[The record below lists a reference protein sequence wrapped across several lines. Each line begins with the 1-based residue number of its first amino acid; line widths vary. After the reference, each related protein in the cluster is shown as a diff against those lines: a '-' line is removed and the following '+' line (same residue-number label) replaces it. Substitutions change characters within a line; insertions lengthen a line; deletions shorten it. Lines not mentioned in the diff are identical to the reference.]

1 MFTPLAARANPPQL
15 PSGGHFVAG
24 AGSLAQSGNSLQI
37 HQTTSRG
44 VIDWRDFSI
53 GQGNKVNIANGSGAT
68 LNRVTGGQQSSI
80 LGSLTGTGSIYLINP
95 AGVVIGAGGK
105 IVTGG
110 SFVASSRDISNPQF
124 MAGGA
129 LSAAGSGPGNVLNQG
144 SISSTSGDVV
154 LIGQNVANQGSITAP
169 NGTAALV
176 AGNQVMLDAG
186 AKDGNVAVA
195 ISGGGNVSQ
204 SGEIAAAAA
213 ALDAAQGNVYAMA
226 GNTGGTVAASGT
238 TSRGGQIWLSAGG
251 AATVSGTLAAHNH
264 DGSGGHVVIMSAKST
279 DFSGHIDARPTLA
292 QAKGGMVEVSSAGHL
307 AFTGQVALNAPG
319 GSGGELLLDPE
330 NLTIAATG
338 PSTATAGTGSF
349 ISNVDN
355 SVLTVAS
362 LQAALAAGNVTLQT
376 GAGGKQAGDIN
387 IAANVA
393 WSGSNS
399 LTLSA
404 YHNIILN
411 AGVSVTQSGS
421 GSLTLRADN
430 TGDGSGAVALNGQIN
445 FAGSTGHVTIFYNPA
460 GGYSAPVDYS
470 AGIAVNPG
478 VTSQVTAYM
487 LVNSLANLQAL
498 GSNQTGIYAL
508 GRAINA
514 AGANFTPIAAGFAGT
529 LYGQGLTISGLTV
542 NGTGAVGLFSSLASP
557 AVIYDLTLSNAAIA
571 NNGVGDTGILA
582 GDNAGIIAGVA
593 ASGTVTG
600 HGGVGISHAGGL
612 AGANSGMI
620 EQSSAVGSVA
630 LTGSGD
636 VGGLVGAQNAGT
648 LAQDFAGSA
657 VGWQGPGTG
666 PSAGTSPVALGGLA
680 GSITGGVV
688 EDSYSAGSVTTAASN
703 NANGV
708 ALGGLA
714 GSVSG
719 GNLAR
724 DLAIGIVRDTATDQ
738 NVTIGGDSGQVLG
751 SAATGSNVYWDQST
765 SGLTADSAGG
775 FGTGLTSAALS
786 SILPAGFA
794 AGTWQIAAG
803 ALFPYLTW
811 QAPSAPDVISGTV
824 SSASIGGSVQS
835 GQVVNA
841 VLNGKALNS
850 LLSSG
855 NATSFAD
862 GSYEFLLPSGSIATG
877 KNLVLTAD
885 GGQTLLAGTT
895 GSVAGLAIAAD
906 TVWLNSASTSAKS
919 IFAQYLSG
927 LGATPADAEIGA
939 TGIIPLNATN
949 TLIFAGSGASLTMD
963 QAVANIP
970 NFTLALSNPTAIG
983 QSVPLVVSQLLL
995 EGGTVNLNNAGNA
1008 ITQLA
1013 GQTGA
1018 LALATSG
1025 SIDITNFG
1033 GVNGLSAAG
1042 FLNIA
1047 AVHNIIGTAPISVSG
1062 TGAQATL
1069 YADSKATDQGYVLLP
1084 GGFQIPYGT
1093 LTVFDHPPGFP
1104 NPSGVYN
1111 NVVGKL
1117 IYYQLL
1123 DSQHDLTQIA
1133 IAPGASFALNTNIN
1147 LTGNFTPI
1155 SRFAGVLNGFG
1166 YSINNL
1172 SITDNTGGNF
1182 GMFVDNAGTIE
1193 NINFGNVSILNT
1205 ATSPG
1210 GGEPIGGFGPVAGIN
1225 DSAGV
1230 INNVTVSGA
1239 VTSSSGPQGR
1249 GVGGIVGYN
1258 DGTIS
1263 NSFSAASVTAPNSYI
1278 GGVAGGNNGTIIL
1291 SGESGQVL
1299 STSSNSTIGGLV
1311 ASNFGTISQ
1320 SYATGNV
1327 SAGSGSNIG
1336 GLVAVNYATIK
1347 QSFATGTV
1355 QGGTGAGNTGSLNG
1369 ESVGGLVGWNYSGP
1383 VSDSYATGA
1392 VSGGPSIGSA
1402 VTYVGGVIGL
1412 NYDTATNIYAAGAV
1426 SGGSGADVGA
1436 LVGSG
1441 SVANGFFDPALSA
1454 TSKAIG
1460 NGSGSTGTFTVSS
1473 TTGTARFGGFAPAIW
1488 TFPAT
1493 PRALPYLAFQ
1503 TGLFPGLAAP
1513 PPPPPKNP
1521 PPPPKNP
1528 PPPPK
1533 NPPPKTPT
1541 NSAAAAAAAIIAKAN
1556 QLAAQLIK
1564 IGLTTR
1570 APPAGKSTIAP
1581 KTAGSNNGVTKPL
1594 NLSGFDAGN
1603 SVMVDVA
1610 LINDPTNTM
1619 LPNPATMMTTTISY
1633 DALGLDGAPINVSNS
1648 VMNNGIPTGSLAQ
1661 AAQSDSAAGTS
1672 LADLFGQGGLT
1683 PTGLAP
1689 GSIIFATGVSSAGAS
1704 FAGMPGQGGMQAGSF
1719 GSGSIVGAT
1728 GISSAGAASINPTTV
1743 TAPGPGTK
1751 AGKGTGGTSAAP
1763 YTTDM
1768 GVQGY
1773 DSGQTTSGI
1782 YDATAPAAKGGGGG
1796 SSDPLGY
1803 GPSGLTPDSVAG
1815 TPLSNGQDIIANS
1828 GLNSV
1833 TPAGNLF
1840 SKNFNPPAPST
1851 PSTPSTADTPAA
1863 TTQAATTQAAS
1874 TPGDASVNA
1883 IAPLSNSLLN
1893 ANGST
1898 GPSLGISSYSP
1909 TASLVSVTPA
1919 APAPVVPST
1928 PDTGLTGSTIN
1939 NPNGDMALGTQTSVE
1954 ATAKAAFSAAFTA
1967 VGTAVAAASGPA
1979 GQYNSADGSQTSFAG
1994 SQDYQMMQSYTVA
2007 TSLTPAAPAAA
2018 SPTAGAASSMFSD
2031 YISTGKAV
2039 SAIGNGTS
2047 AAADA
2052 AAAALSPGSA
2062 AATAPATPATST
2074 GVAALISALTG
2085 IDNSVG
2091 ASPSAGAL
2099 AVIPAS
2105 SSSATDSASSAISAA
2120 LDTIIGATN
2129 AASGAAGTA
2138 SAANSAG
2145 DTTSALNDAAAAAAT
2160 AMAGAVT
2167 AAANPA
2173 NQPLLDTAA
2182 ASQNFATQTAP
2193 ATDSSSSS
2201 SSSSSQAAAKTPATS
2216 SAAKTTG
2223 AASSSKVS
2231 TTTAAKPSTV
2241 ATISAAAKT
2250 SSVTMPAKSATT
2262 SPAKPTVATP
2272 KITDTGSKTATGPS
2286 SIANKMTATPTT
2298 PKTSAK
2304 PTAAVGSIAA
2314 KLQPTKLTPV
2324 VVAGAV
2330 SAVQPS
2336 GASGKPFII
2345 GITTASAP

>member
-1 MFTPLAARANPPQL
+1 MNRFATIEICAGNNLWLCRPCSRRALLCSVALVFTPLAARANPPQL

-338 PSTATAGTGSF
+338 PSTATAGTGGF

-460 GGYSAPVDYS
+460 GGYSAPVDYA

-478 VTSQVTAYM
+478 VTSQATAYM

-498 GSNQTGIYAL
+498 GTNQTGIYAL

-571 NNGVGDTGILA
+571 NDGAGDTGILA

-612 AGANSGMI
+612 AGANSGVI

-666 PSAGTSPVALGGLA
+666 PSAGIGSVALGGLA

-738 NVTIGGDSGQVLG
+738 NVTIGGDSGQVVG

-811 QAPSAPDVISGTV
+811 QAPVAPDVISGTV
-824 SSASIGGSVQS
+824 SSASIGGSAQS
-835 GQVVNA
+835 GEVVNA

-895 GSVAGLAIAAD
+895 GSVAGLAVAAD

-927 LGATPADAEIGA
+927 LGTTPADAEIGA
-939 TGIIPLNATN
+939 TGITPLNATN

-983 QSVPLVVSQLLL
+983 QSVPLVVSRLLL

-1123 DSQHDLTQIA
+1123 DSQHDLNQIA

-1392 VSGGPSIGSA
+1392 VSGGPSVGSA

-1460 NGSGSTGTFTVSS
+1460 NGSGSTGIFTVSS

-1528 PPPPK
+1528 PPK

-1570 APPAGKSTIAP
+1570 APPAGKTTIAP
-1581 KTAGSNNGVTKPL
+1581 KTAGSNNGVTKLL

-1648 VMNNGIPTGSLAQ
+1648 VMNNGIPTGTLAQ

-1704 FAGMPGQGGMQAGSF
+1704 FAGMSGQGGMQAGSF

-1782 YDATAPAAKGGGGG
+1782 YDATAPAASGGGGG

-1833 TPAGNLF
+1833 TPAGNPF
-1840 SKNFNPPAPST
+1840 SKNFNPPAPDKPAAAPDSNPIST
-1851 PSTPSTADTPAA
+1851 AIESALAAASQSASAELANSPGAPLTGGTINTTSDGSLSTADKT
-1863 TTQAATTQAAS
+1863 
-1874 TPGDASVNA
+1874 
-1883 IAPLSNSLLN
+1883 
-1893 ANGST
+1893 
-1898 GPSLGISSYSP
+1898 
-1909 TASLVSVTPA
+1909 SVTSTTPSALGAAAGAAMGAAVATAAGNALPDPA
-1919 APAPVVPST
+1919 T
-1928 PDTGLTGSTIN
+1928 QYNDTSGGLTG
-1939 NPNGDMALGTQTSVE
+1939 
-1954 ATAKAAFSAAFTA
+1954 
-1967 VGTAVAAASGPA
+1967 
-1979 GQYNSADGSQTSFAG
+1979 FAG
-1994 SQDYQMMQSYTVA
+1994 VQDYQMLGSYT
-2007 TSLTPAAPAAA
+2007 AA
-2018 SPTAGAASSMFSD
+2018 SP
-2031 YISTGKAV
+2031 
-2039 SAIGNGTS
+2039 
-2047 AAADA
+2047 
-2052 AAAALSPGSA
+2052 
-2062 AATAPATPATST
+2062 ATATDA
-2074 GVAALISALTG
+2074 
-2085 IDNSVG
+2085 
-2091 ASPSAGAL
+2091 
-2099 AVIPAS
+2099 PAS
-2105 SSSATDSASSAISAA
+2105 STE
-2120 LDTIIGATN
+2120 
-2129 AASGAAGTA
+2129 
-2138 SAANSAG
+2138 NS
-2145 DTTSALNDAAAAAAT
+2145 
-2160 AMAGAVT
+2160 
-2167 AAANPA
+2167 NP
-2173 NQPLLDTAA
+2173 
-2182 ASQNFATQTAP
+2182 
-2193 ATDSSSSS
+2193 SSS
-2201 SSSSSQAAAKTPATS
+2201 AAKTPATS

-2223 AASSSKVS
+2223 STALSKVS
-2231 TTTAAKPSTV
+2231 TTTAAKPVTV
-2241 ATISAAAKT
+2241 AATSTAAKPST
-2250 SSVTMPAKSATT
+2250 VTMPAKPATT
-2262 SPAKPTVATP
+2262 SPAKPTVAAS
-2272 KITDTGSKTATGPS
+2272 KITDTGSKTATGQS

-2298 PKTSAK
+2298 PKTSVK
-2304 PTAAVGSIAA
+2304 PTAATGSTAA
-2314 KLQPTKLTPV
+2314 KLQPTRLTPV